1 MRRDRQAFEEHI
13 ARLKNRVAELEEN
26 REPDQEI
33 NKLMKKAQDL
43 VLQNERLQKAHDEV
57 SVCVCHFF
65 CLYVLRTIVSL
76 FHPVCVYLCM
86 CAFTPERPILLPL
99 QLCHINDQWAQDYE
113 SLTQKMTANS
123 TGCYS
128 IPSSIASHQHISIC
142 TQCPQLE
149 RKLDESQNELRQ
161 LTAKLDTLQK
171 TIDQRNRQV
180 EHLENE
186 NRAIQF
192 QVGEVYCTLQVC
204 DFVMV
209 NVCMLNDRK

>member
-1 MRRDRQAFEEHI
+1 
-13 ARLKNRVAELEEN
+13 
-26 REPDQEI
+26 
-33 NKLMKKAQDL
+33 MK
-43 VLQNERLQKAHDEV
+43 
-57 SVCVCHFF
+57 
-65 CLYVLRTIVSL
+65 
-76 FHPVCVYLCM
+76 
-86 CAFTPERPILLPL
+86 ILHL
-99 QLCHINDQWAQDYE
+99 D
-113 SLTQKMTANS
+113 T
-123 TGCYS
+123 
-128 IPSSIASHQHISIC
+128 ASHQHISIC

-192 QVGEVYCTLQVC
+192 QVGEVYRFNHTLQVC

-209 NVCMLNDRK
+209 NVCVLDGRK

>member
-1 MRRDRQAFEEHI
+1 
-13 ARLKNRVAELEEN
+13 
-26 REPDQEI
+26 
-33 NKLMKKAQDL
+33 MK
-43 VLQNERLQKAHDEV
+43 
-57 SVCVCHFF
+57 
-65 CLYVLRTIVSL
+65 
-76 FHPVCVYLCM
+76 
-86 CAFTPERPILLPL
+86 ILHL
-99 QLCHINDQWAQDYE
+99 D
-113 SLTQKMTANS
+113 T
-123 TGCYS
+123 
-128 IPSSIASHQHISIC
+128 ASHQHISIC

-192 QVGEVYCTLQVC
+192 QVGEVYWCNYTLQVC

-209 NVCMLNDRK
+209 NVCVLDGRK

>member
-1 MRRDRQAFEEHI
+1 MLHLRPFELIH
-13 ARLKNRVAELEEN
+13 
-26 REPDQEI
+26 P
-33 NKLMKKAQDL
+33 
-43 VLQNERLQKAHDEV
+43 
-57 SVCVCHFF
+57 
-65 CLYVLRTIVSL
+65 L
-76 FHPVCVYLCM
+76 FHLPVPPTSAEM
-86 CAFTPERPILLPL
+86 SHEMASDAIFG
-99 QLCHINDQWAQDYE
+99 
-113 SLTQKMTANS
+113 TQKMTANS

-192 QVGEVYCTLQVC
+192 QVGEVYRYNYTLQVC